1 MVSLVI
7 DVNKNISS
15 YHTERFIAAGLST
28 EFLGV
33 MTKVIAA
40 LQNAGYEPY
49 NQLCGYIIH
58 GNDLYI
64 TRHGGAREI
73 VKKIDVKDIKTFLKY
88 CSLNK

>member
-15 YHTERFIAAGLST
+15 YHTEQFIAAGLST
-28 EFLGV
+28 EFLGQ
-33 MTKVIAA
+33 MTKVVAA

-49 NQLCGYIIH
+49 DQLYGYVIH

-64 TRHGGAREI
+64 THHGGAREI
-73 VKKIDVKDIKTFLKY
+73 VKKIDVKHIKTFLKY